1 MSENE
6 LSNNIPELKRL
17 IIDQH
22 NQISEKDNLISEK
35 DKLIQDLKDK
45 INLLQKKQFAPKS
58 EVKTSEELGLF
69 NEAEELNKNNQDN
82 SEDELEEETDENK
95 KTRKKRRARLPAHL
109 PREEIV
115 IDLDEKDKVCA
126 HDGTDLVKIGE
137 EVSEKLCIIPAKAV
151 VKKTIRII
159 YGCPCCDES
168 IKTPPPPATILPKSM
183 ASASLIAYIAI
194 AKYVDGL
201 PLYRQEA
208 VFARIGVEITR
219 QSMARWIIQVSLKLM
234 PLYNL
239 LQDLLL
245 AKNYLQMDE
254 TYVQVLKEDGK
265 KATSK
270 SYMWVRHA
278 PGVNPIVLFNYF
290 STRSGEV
297 PIELLSGFK
306 GHLQVD
312 GYDGYAR
319 VCEENK
325 LVRLGC
331 NDHGRRKFDEAFKTS
346 GGKAIGKKGLI
357 FYKALYK
364 IEERIEFFCPEER
377 FRIRQEE
384 SKPILNEM
392 KVWVDDKRK
401 TITPKSVGGKA
412 INYFHNEYKYL
423 IGYLEDGKLNIS
435 NCGVENKIRPFAVG
449 RKNWL
454 FSASVEGA
462 DASAMFYSLVETA
475 KANDL
480 EPFDW
485 LTKVLEKLPHAN
497 TVEDY
502 EDLLPFQK
510 K

>member
-1 MSENE
+1 MSDDE
-6 LSNNIPELKRL
+6 LSNNIPELKKL

-22 NQISEKDNLISEK
+22 NQISEKDNLITEK

-58 EVKTSEELGLF
+58 EVSTSEELGLF
-69 NEAEELNKNNQDN
+69 NEAEELDKEDHDN
-82 SEDELEEETDENK
+82 SEESEEKTEEGKKK
-95 KTRKKRRARLPAHL
+95 KTSARLPAHL
-109 PREEIV
+109 PREEFI
-115 IDLDEKDKVCA
+115 IDLDDKDKFCI
-126 HDGTDLVKIGE
+126 HDGSPLIKIGE
-137 EVSEKLCIIPAKAV
+137 EVSEKLVIIPAKAI
-151 VKKTIRII
+151 VKKTIRLK

-168 IKTPPPPATILPKSM
+168 IKTPLPPVTILPKSM
-183 ASASLIAYIAI
+183 ASASLVAYIVI
-194 AKYVDGL
+194 AKYMDGL

-208 VFARIGVEITR
+208 IFIRIGVELTR
-219 QSMARWIIQVSLKLM
+219 QSMARWIIKVSIKLM

-245 AKNYLQMDE
+245 AKDYLQMDE
-254 TYVQVLKEDGK
+254 SYVQVLNEDGK

-270 SYMWVRHA
+270 SFMWVRHA
-278 PGVNPIVLFNYF
+278 PGTNPIILFNY
-290 STRSGEV
+290 SPSISGEV
-297 PIELLSGFK
+297 PIELLEGFK

-319 VCEENK
+319 FCEENK
-325 LVRLGC
+325 LIRLGC
-331 NDHGRRKFDEAFKTS
+331 NDHGRRKFDEAHKTT
-346 GGKAIGKKGLI
+346 GGKSIGKKGLI

-364 IEERIEFFCPEER
+364 IEARIENFSPTEKLKV
-377 FRIRQEE
+377 RQSE
-384 SKPILNEM
+384 SKKILTEM
-392 KVWVDDKRK
+392 KTWVDDKRGK
-401 TITPKSVGGKA
+401 IPPKSVGGKS
-412 INYFHNEYKYL
+412 INYFYNEYKYL

-435 NCGVENKIRPFAVG
+435 NCGVENKIRPFAIG

-462 DASAMFYSLVETA
+462 DASAMFYSLIETA

-497 TVEDY
+497 MLEDY
-502 EDLLPFQK
+502 EALLPF
-510 K
+510 

>member
-6 LSNNIPELKRL
+6 LSNNIPELKKI
-17 IIDQH
+17 IIDQY
-22 NQISEKDNLISEK
+22 NE
-35 DKLIQDLKDK
+35 IQELKDK
-45 INLLQKKQFAPKS
+45 VNLLQKKQFAPKS
-58 EVKTSEELGLF
+58 EVKSSEELGVF
-69 NEAEELNKNNQDN
+69 NEAEEVDKNSDVE
-82 SEDELEEETDENK
+82 SEDDEDNASEEPEDDIK
-95 KTRKKRRARLPAHL
+95 KKKNKRRSRLPDNL
-109 PREEIV
+109 PREEFI
-115 IDLDEKDKVCA
+115 IDLDEKDKFCA
-126 HDGTDLVKIGE
+126 HDGSALVKIGE
-137 EVSEKLCIIPAKAV
+137 EVSEKLEIIPAKAK

-168 IKTPPPPATILPKSM
+168 IKTPPPPVTILPKSM
-183 ASASLIAYIAI
+183 ASASLVAYIVI
-194 AKYVDGL
+194 AKYMDGL

-208 VFARIGVEITR
+208 IFTRIGVELTR
-219 QSMARWIIQVSLKLM
+219 QSMARWIIKVSVKLM

-245 AKNYLQMDE
+245 AKDYLQMDE
-254 TYVQVLKEDGK
+254 SYVQVLNEDGK

-278 PGVNPIVLFNYF
+278 PGVNPIILFNY
-290 STRSGEV
+290 SPSRSGEV
-297 PIELLSGFK
+297 PIELLEGFK
-306 GHLQVD
+306 GYLQVD

-325 LVRLGC
+325 LIRLGC

-346 GGKAIGKKGLI
+346 GGKDIGKRGLI

-364 IEERIEFFCPEER
+364 IEEKIEKFSPTDKLKV
-377 FRIRQEE
+377 RQVE
-384 SKPILNEM
+384 SKEILTEM
-392 KVWVDDKRK
+392 KTWVDDKRGK
-401 TITPKSVGGKA
+401 ITPKSVGGKA

-435 NCGVENKIRPFAVG
+435 NCGVENKIRPFAIG

-462 DASAMFYSLVETA
+462 DASAMFYSLIETA

-497 TVEDY
+497 TLEDY
-502 EDLLPFQK
+502 EALLPFK
-510 K
+510 NKMISSF

>member
-22 NQISEKDNLISEK
+22 NQISEKDDLISEK

-58 EVKTSEELGLF
+58 EVKSSEELGLF
-69 NEAEELNKNNQDN
+69 NEAEELDKNNQEN
-82 SEDELEEETDENK
+82 SEDELEEEIDENK
-95 KTRKKRRARLPAHL
+95 KEKKKRRARLPAHL
-109 PREEIV
+109 PREEV
-115 IDLDEKDKVCA
+115 LIDLDEKDKVCA
-126 HDGTDLVKIGE
+126 HDGARLVKIGE
-137 EVSEKLCIIPAKAV
+137 EVSEKLIIIPAKALV
-151 VKKTIRII
+151 RKTIRIK

-168 IKTPPPPATILPKSM
+168 IKTPPPPVTILSKSM

-208 VFARIGVEITR
+208 IFARIGVEITR
-219 QSMARWIIQVSLKLM
+219 QSMARWIIQVSSKLM

-245 AKNYLQMDE
+245 AKDYLQMDE

-357 FYKALYK
+357 FYKTLYK
-364 IEERIEFFCPEER
+364 IEERIEFFNPEEK

-384 SKPILNEM
+384 SKTILSEM

-462 DASAMFYSLVETA
+462 DASAMFYSIIETA

>member
-6 LSNNIPELKRL
+6 LSNNIPELKKL
-17 IIDQH
+17 IINQH
-22 NQISEKDNLISEK
+22 NE
-35 DKLIQDLKDK
+35 IQELKDK
-45 INLLQKKQFAPKS
+45 IKLLQKKQFAPTS
-58 EVKTSEELGLF
+58 EVKTSEELGVF
-69 NEAEELNKNNQDN
+69 NEAEEIDHQNE
-82 SEDELEEETDENK
+82 SESEEADENTESEPSNPNDDGK
-95 KTRKKRRARLPAHL
+95 KKKKRRPRLPDNL
-109 PREEIV
+109 PRVQEI
-115 IDLDEKDKVCA
+115 IDLEEKEKICI
-126 HDGTDLVKIGE
+126 HDGSTLVKIGE
-137 EVSEKLCIIPAKAV
+137 EISEKLEIIPAKAQ
-151 VKKTIRII
+151 VKKIIRYI

-183 ASASLIAYIAI
+183 ASASLVAYIVI
-194 AKYVDGL
+194 AKYMDGL

-208 VFARIGVEITR
+208 IFSRIGVELTR
-219 QSMARWIIQVSLKLM
+219 QSMARWIIKVSVKLM

-245 AKNYLQMDE
+245 AKDYLQMDE
-254 TYVQVLKEDGK
+254 SYVQVLNENGK

-270 SYMWVRHA
+270 SFMWVRHA
-278 PGVNPIVLFNYF
+278 PGTNPIILFNY
-290 STRSGEV
+290 SPTRSGKV
-297 PIELLSGFK
+297 PIELLEGFK
-306 GHLQVD
+306 GTLQVD

-325 LVRLGC
+325 LNRLGC

-346 GGKAIGKKGLI
+346 GGKDIGKKGLI

-364 IEERIEFFCPEER
+364 IEDKMEKFSPAEKLKV
-377 FRIRQEE
+377 RQVE
-384 SKPILNEM
+384 SKKILTDM
-392 KVWVDDKRK
+392 KTWVDDKRGK
-401 TITPKSVGGKA
+401 ITPKSVGGKA
-412 INYFHNEYKYL
+412 INYFYNEYKYL
-423 IGYLEDGKLNIS
+423 IGYLEDGRFNIS

-462 DASAMFYSLVETA
+462 DASAMFYSLIETA

-497 TVEDY
+497 MLEDY
-502 EDLLPFQK
+502 EALLPFK
-510 K
+510 KNNL

>member
-6 LSNNIPELKRL
+6 LSNNIPELKKL

-22 NQISEKDNLISEK
+22 NQISEK

-58 EVKTSEELGLF
+58 EVVTSEALGLF
-69 NEAEELNKNNQDN
+69 NEAEELDKNNHN
-82 SEDELEEETDENK
+82 SLEEESESEEETKESK
-95 KTRKKRRARLPAHL
+95 KKKKKKRARLPAHL
-109 PREEIV
+109 PREEFI
-115 IDLDEKDKVCA
+115 IDLEEKDKVCV
-126 HDGTDLVKIGE
+126 HDGATLVKIGE
-137 EVSEKLCIIPAKAV
+137 EISEKLNIIPAKAI
-151 VKKTIRII
+151 VKKTIRIK

-168 IKTPPPPATILPKSM
+168 IKTPPPPVTILPKSM
-183 ASASLIAYIAI
+183 ASASLIAYIVI
-194 AKYVDGL
+194 AKYMDGL

-208 VFARIGVEITR
+208 IFNRIGVELTR
-219 QSMARWIIQVSLKLM
+219 QSMARWIIQVSFKLM

-245 AKNYLQMDE
+245 EKNYLQMDE
-254 TYVQVLKEDGK
+254 SHVQVLKEDGK

-278 PGVNPIVLFNYF
+278 PGINPIVLFNY
-290 STRSGEV
+290 SPTRSGEV

-325 LVRLGC
+325 LIRLGC

-364 IEERIEFFCPEER
+364 IEERIEKFSSEEKLKV
-377 FRIRQEE
+377 RQVE
-384 SKPILNEM
+384 SKAIFTEM
-392 KVWVDDKRK
+392 KEWVDDKRK

-423 IGYLEDGKLNIS
+423 IGFLEDGKLNIS

-462 DASAMFYSLVETA
+462 DASAMFYSLIETA